1 MIIEALFVGLVVG
14 FVFYEATGV
23 SPGGVVAPGY
33 FALFIHQP
41 ERMFATIAVALV
53 VWAVLEVLTP
63 RLILF
68 GRRRLLVALLLGFAT
83 KLLIEEWMLPASG
96 LELDIR
102 AIGYLIPGLVANEM
116 ARQRVL
122 PTLAALGAVTILV
135 YLILLMLEG

>member
-1 MIIEALFVGLVVG
+1 MIIEALFIGLVIG

-33 FALFIHQP
+33 FALFVHQP
-41 ERMFATIAVALV
+41 DRMLATIIVALL
-53 VWAVLEVLTP
+53 VWGALELLSP

-68 GRRRLLVALLLGFAT
+68 GRRRLLLALLLGFSI
-83 KLLIEEWMLPASG
+83 KLVSEQWILPASG
-96 LELDIR
+96 LTLDLH

-122 PTLAALGAVTILV
+122 PTLAALGSVTIMV
-135 YLILLMLEG
+135 YLILLLL